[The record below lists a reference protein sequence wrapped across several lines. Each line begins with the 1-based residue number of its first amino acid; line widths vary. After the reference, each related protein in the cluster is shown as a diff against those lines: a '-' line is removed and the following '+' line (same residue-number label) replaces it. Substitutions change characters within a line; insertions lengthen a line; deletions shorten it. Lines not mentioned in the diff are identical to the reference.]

1 MDLQMVLNLEYITL
15 HYITLHYL
23 GTNICWRKYHKATL
37 YTIKHYQQWY
47 KTFHLAISQSIT
59 GIRKSNKR
67 PDCNA
72 MHQYFKKKLEIN
84 LTEDDIANKISFLLE
99 KNFLS
104 NKMYIQRRFILLYR
118 KR

>member
-1 MDLQMVLNLEYITL
+1 
-15 HYITLHYL
+15 
-23 GTNICWRKYHKATL
+23 
-37 YTIKHYQQWY
+37 
-47 KTFHLAISQSIT
+47 
-59 GIRKSNKR
+59 
-67 PDCNA
+67 

-118 KR
+118 KRW